1 MLLQG
6 FAEDPGQSVLLRLL
20 NKMETPL
27 RSKPGK
33 CTEATFFQSA
43 CKEAWKTAS
52 DAFRYLLGFKEQVEK
67 IVEEMSSWLGS
78 ARATNYERW

>member
-27 RSKPGK
+27 RSKPERGGILVWNSRVSLSYGQSYL
-33 CTEATFFQSA
+33 ERFFFFSA
-43 CKEAWKTAS
+43 LHNV
-52 DAFRYLLGFKEQVEK
+52 YLKLCLLLFSFA
-67 IVEEMSSWLGS
+67 ITGS
-78 ARATNYERW
+78 L